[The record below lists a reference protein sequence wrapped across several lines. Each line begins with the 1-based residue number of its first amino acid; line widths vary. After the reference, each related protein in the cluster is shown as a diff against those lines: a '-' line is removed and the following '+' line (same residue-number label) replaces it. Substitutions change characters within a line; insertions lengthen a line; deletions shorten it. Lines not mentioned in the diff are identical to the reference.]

1 MNHVTS
7 STGQALDS
15 RCTSTNIFSIVP
27 TSTPATSPRQPA
39 ISMALPWHLS
49 IDPEMEPR
57 DYDHWPKHPEWRHR
71 YDFLVATPPPLAT
84 TCYSSAVTYHASVL
98 PLVRYHFEAFHWG
111 HDGSHITLRADIDG
125 ALHNALS
132 LFDIVV
138 DAYLTHGLIC
148 NSSWWTLQNE
158 GFKEPFFEVIYDL
171 RSYLRV
177 IHAIAVLFS
186 REVHTLSSLESAHDV
201 PSHWASHPHDV
212 TLSPDLLDNEKMPP
226 LLRQAD
232 DYVFRLCRLFTV
244 RPSFTEALDQTLAR
258 AREQADS
265 VSEWARKE
273 VGTTQHLS
281 DYFVGFKQRR
291 SNCIQIAF
299 PMAKK
304 NLMDF
309 LDRPLEPERVIKFWP
324 FAEQPALPAVKD

>member
-1 MNHVTS
+1 
-7 STGQALDS
+7 
-15 RCTSTNIFSIVP
+15 
-27 TSTPATSPRQPA
+27 
-39 ISMALPWHLS
+39 MALPWHLS

-84 TCYSSAVTYHASVL
+84 TCYSSAVTYRASVL

-111 HDGSHITLRADIDG
+111 HDGSLITLRADIDG

-177 IHAIAVLFS
+177 IHAIAGES
-186 REVHTLSSLESAHDV
+186 RLYA
-201 PSHWASHPHDV
+201 
-212 TLSPDLLDNEKMPP
+212 
-226 LLRQAD
+226 
-232 DYVFRLCRLFTV
+232 
-244 RPSFTEALDQTLAR
+244 
-258 AREQADS
+258 
-265 VSEWARKE
+265 
-273 VGTTQHLS
+273 
-281 DYFVGFKQRR
+281 FKI
-291 SNCIQIAF
+291 SIF
-299 PMAKK
+299 
-304 NLMDF
+304 
-309 LDRPLEPERVIKFWP
+309 
-324 FAEQPALPAVKD
+324 